1 MKIVR
6 KAMKMKEMKGVP
18 LDNDGDEGLTIH

>member
-18 LDNDGDEGLTIH
+18 LGDDGDEGLTVH